1 MMHGFAVIDKP
12 KGMTSH
18 DIVAKLRKHFGT
30 KRVGHAGTLDPMAT
44 GVLVVGI
51 NNGTKFLSY
60 ITNGKKKYLATIQLG
75 TSTVTDDAEGEIL
88 YQRST
93 DEIDDQAIQLIL
105 AAMIGEIQQV
115 PSQVSAIKVQGER
128 AYDLVRQGKSVELK
142 ARSIKIFEL
151 NLLNIRRGEKIEI
164 DIEVYCSSGTYIRS
178 IARDLGEKLGVGGH
192 LTALRRTVVE
202 PFSLEDAHEVLEAK
216 AIPLLE
222 AISKVLPVRTLT
234 LDEIAEI
241 KFGRAISHSVFEG
254 SGVGATAQGEVLA
267 ILENRPYGAQ
277 PVTVLN
283 P

>member
-151 NLLNIRRGEKIEI
+151 NLLNIRRGAKIEI